1 MYNLDVTAFVAPPS
15 RRKRRGGKSG
25 SATSIFRDLDIAN
38 KATSHHH
45 GLKYTLRPAARVR
58 PYRNYFLF
66 LYAPFRPLGNRKKSC
81 RSGPWPG
88 GASSRRD
95 QQVTNYQGV
104 YYAAPPSMEA
114 VPDTAVE
121 SPASGLGTDTDA
133 KRRRIRKGTR
143 SCWECKRRK
152 VRCSYSTPSAS
163 VCIGCDRRG
172 SSCVSQAY
180 PEEAAPATSAG
191 GRGRQMGDRIVRVEA
206 LIEQLVRRAGDQS
219 NVSTARTGSSVLS
232 RDEPSEY
239 EDPNTA
245 FSIPGS
251 IDDVE
256 ATRVL
261 PVRKPPTPDF
271 GLEDSHPVASYS
283 SPVLPTPQSITP
295 LKRSDHSRGPLYGD
309 ISAALHAAL
318 PPRKD
323 IDLMIKA
330 GLNISFDKLMMQ
342 PHAVLAQKP
351 GGGRADLEKMPEAT
365 AHPALIAKY
374 LLVLATCFQYVNPEL
389 HAEEIRCLSE
399 PPHQLMHRLADTAY
413 TLVINNDDFLGSVE
427 FLECVMLEAFFQA
440 NSGNLRRAWFG
451 CRRGMVV
458 AQMMGL
464 HRSGSRQTLKV
475 VGPTEPLYP
484 NYIWFRIVWADRQL
498 CLMLGLPQGSL
509 DVSIASEVALAGDTL
524 SDQFERKQSVIA
536 SRIIERN
543 ESSDPAVMEDFAAL
557 QELDAELQK
566 TANEM
571 GSKWWLPPT
580 LANIH
585 DPEEAFW
592 ETLRLLEQM
601 IYFNLLNM
609 LHLPYMLRSSAPGE
623 STTGY
628 NLEYSKLSS
637 VNASRELLTRF
648 IMFRS
653 FNRVAF
659 CSRATD
665 FHALIAA
672 MTLVIAHLDGHRK
685 QRQQGA
691 GMAGINLLAH
701 QRNSDRAMMDQVLE
715 NMEGVAKLSTDVLSE
730 RSSSL
735 LKSLLALEADA
746 ANGKFGNAA
755 AVMTELHPD
764 SATDD
769 GHSLRISIPYFGT
782 IQISREGALSME
794 APRCTTPPSPVP
806 QRHPNA
812 KAASLLPATSASNAS
827 YMADPAHQATQIPPA
842 AAQRHQP
849 FAPQFSSAINDALQ
863 RQYSYPGLTAGV
875 DDWAFQGVDMTF
887 FDSLMRGS
895 EAENMTDEGGLASWE
910 DAA

>member
-1 MYNLDVTAFVAPPS
+1 
-15 RRKRRGGKSG
+15 
-25 SATSIFRDLDIAN
+25 
-38 KATSHHH
+38 
-45 GLKYTLRPAARVR
+45 
-58 PYRNYFLF
+58 
-66 LYAPFRPLGNRKKSC
+66 
-81 RSGPWPG
+81 
-88 GASSRRD
+88 
-95 QQVTNYQGV
+95 
-104 YYAAPPSMEA
+104 MEA

-121 SPASGLGTDTDA
+121 SPASGLGTHTDA

-152 VRCSYSTPSAS
+152 VRCSYSTASAS

-206 LIEQLVRRAGDQS
+206 LIEQLVRRVGDQS
-219 NVSTARTGSSVLS
+219 NASTARTDSTALS
-232 RDEPSEY
+232 EDEPIEY
-239 EDPNTA
+239 DGPNTV
-245 FSIPGS
+245 FSNPVSSQG
-251 IDDVE
+251 VE

-261 PVRKPPTPDF
+261 TVSEPPTLDVR
-271 GLEDSHPVASYS
+271 LETSHLERSYA

-295 LKRSDHSRGPLYGD
+295 LKQSTLSREPPYEY

-351 GGGRADLEKMPEAT
+351 GGGRADLEEMPEAT

-389 HAEEIRCLSE
+389 HADEIRCLSE

-475 VGPTEPLYP
+475 VGPTQPLYP

-509 DVSIASEVALAGDTL
+509 DVSIASEAALAGDTP

-557 QELDAELQK
+557 QDLDAELQK

-609 LHLPYMLRSSAPGE
+609 LHLPYMLRSNTPGE

-648 IMFRS
+648 VMFRS

-659 CSRATD
+659 CSRSTD

-685 QRQQGA
+685 QRQGA

-715 NMEGVAKLSTDVLSE
+715 SMEGVAKLSTDVLSE

-746 ANGKFGNAA
+746 AKGKFGNAA

-764 SATDD
+764 STTDD

-782 IQISREGALSME
+782 IQISREGVLSME
-794 APRCTTPPSPVP
+794 APRCTTPPSPLP

-812 KAASLLPATSASNAS
+812 KAANLSTAAHASDAG
-827 YMADPAHQATQIPPA
+827 YMADPTRSSFDDATSQISPSRQQRHQTTQLPPA
-842 AAQRHQP
+842 AAQTQQP

-863 RQYSYPGLTAGV
+863 RQYAYPGLTAGA

-895 EAENMTDEGGLASWE
+895 EAEHMADDDGLARWE

>member
-1 MYNLDVTAFVAPPS
+1 
-15 RRKRRGGKSG
+15 
-25 SATSIFRDLDIAN
+25 
-38 KATSHHH
+38 
-45 GLKYTLRPAARVR
+45 
-58 PYRNYFLF
+58 
-66 LYAPFRPLGNRKKSC
+66 
-81 RSGPWPG
+81 
-88 GASSRRD
+88 
-95 QQVTNYQGV
+95 
-104 YYAAPPSMEA
+104 MEA

-121 SPASGLGTDTDA
+121 SPVSGLGADTDA

-206 LIEQLVRRAGDQS
+206 LIEQLVRRVGDQS
-219 NVSTARTGSSVLS
+219 NASTARTDSAALS
-232 RDEPSEY
+232 E
-239 EDPNTA
+239 EDPT
-245 FSIPGS
+245 
-251 IDDVE
+251 
-256 ATRVL
+256 
-261 PVRKPPTPDF
+261 
-271 GLEDSHPVASYS
+271 
-283 SPVLPTPQSITP
+283 
-295 LKRSDHSRGPLYGD
+295 
-309 ISAALHAAL
+309 ALHAAL

-330 GLNISFDKLMMQ
+330 GLDISFDKLMMQ

-351 GGGRADLEKMPEAT
+351 GGGRADLEQMPEAT

-389 HAEEIRCLSE
+389 HADEIRCLSE

-413 TLVINNDDFLGSVE
+413 SLVINNDDFLGSVE

-475 VGPTEPLYP
+475 VGPTQPLYP

-509 DVSIASEVALAGDTL
+509 DVSIASEAALAGDTP

-571 GSKWWLPPT
+571 GSKWWLPPI

-609 LHLPYMLRSSAPGE
+609 LHLPYMLRSSAPGD

-659 CSRATD
+659 CSRSTD

-685 QRQQGA
+685 QRQGA

-715 NMEGVAKLSTDVLSE
+715 SMEGVAKLSSDVLSE
-730 RSSSL
+730 RSSRL

-764 SATDD
+764 STTDD

-782 IQISREGALSME
+782 IQISREGVLSME
-794 APRCTTPPSPVP
+794 APRCTTPPSPLP

-812 KAASLLPATSASNAS
+812 KAANLSTATRASDAGYMANPTRSSFNDATSHMPPSPQQS
-827 YMADPAHQATQIPPA
+827 HQTARIPSTAPQTQ
-842 AAQRHQP
+842 QP

-863 RQYSYPGLTAGV
+863 RQYAYPGLTAGV

-895 EAENMTDEGGLASWE
+895 EAENMADDDGLARWE
-910 DAA
+910 DVP

>member
-1 MYNLDVTAFVAPPS
+1 MRLE
-15 RRKRRGGKSG
+15 
-25 SATSIFRDLDIAN
+25 
-38 KATSHHH
+38 TSH
-45 GLKYTLRPAARVR
+45 
-58 PYRNYFLF
+58 
-66 LYAPFRPLGNRKKSC
+66 
-81 RSGPWPG
+81 
-88 GASSRRD
+88 
-95 QQVTNYQGV
+95 
-104 YYAAPPSMEA
+104 
-114 VPDTAVE
+114 
-121 SPASGLGTDTDA
+121 
-133 KRRRIRKGTR
+133 
-143 SCWECKRRK
+143 
-152 VRCSYSTPSAS
+152 
-163 VCIGCDRRG
+163 
-172 SSCVSQAY
+172 
-180 PEEAAPATSAG
+180 
-191 GRGRQMGDRIVRVEA
+191 
-206 LIEQLVRRAGDQS
+206 
-219 NVSTARTGSSVLS
+219 
-232 RDEPSEY
+232 
-239 EDPNTA
+239 
-245 FSIPGS
+245 
-251 IDDVE
+251 
-256 ATRVL
+256 
-261 PVRKPPTPDF
+261 
-271 GLEDSHPVASYS
+271 LEGSYS

-295 LKRSDHSRGPLYGD
+295 LKRSTLSREPLYGD

-330 GLNISFDKLMMQ
+330 GLDISFDKLMMQ

-351 GGGRADLEKMPEAT
+351 GGGRADLEQMPEAT

-389 HAEEIRCLSE
+389 HADEIRCLSE

-413 TLVINNDDFLGSVE
+413 SLVINNDDFLGSVE

-475 VGPTEPLYP
+475 VGPTQPLYP

-509 DVSIASEVALAGDTL
+509 DVSIASEAALAGDTP

-571 GSKWWLPPT
+571 GSKWWLPPI

-609 LHLPYMLRSSAPGE
+609 LHLPYMLRSSAPGD

-659 CSRATD
+659 CSRSTD

-685 QRQQGA
+685 QRQGA

-715 NMEGVAKLSTDVLSE
+715 SMEGVAKLSSDVLSE
-730 RSSSL
+730 RSSRL

-764 SATDD
+764 STTDD

-782 IQISREGALSME
+782 IQISREGVLSME
-794 APRCTTPPSPVP
+794 APRCTTPPSPLP

-812 KAASLLPATSASNAS
+812 KAANLSTATRASDAGYMANPTRSSFNDATSHMPPSPQQS
-827 YMADPAHQATQIPPA
+827 HQTARIPSTAPQTQ
-842 AAQRHQP
+842 QP

-863 RQYSYPGLTAGV
+863 RQYAYPGLTAGV

-895 EAENMTDEGGLASWE
+895 EAENMADDDGLARWE
-910 DAA
+910 DVP